1 MTRTRLILSSLLA
14 VLVVSVVAT
23 ASTSTPASASGSC
36 LKVKTTPG
44 YCVEVAPL
52 ENATAEVEGTN
63 SGASILKG
71 TVASV
76 TAEVKCEKGKITGTI
91 EGGAAGTVG
100 KSTATM
106 TFEECKLV
114 KPTNCKLSASSKT
127 IETSELKDELEL
139 TGSGKRI
146 ENKFEPKEGN
156 NFASIGIEGKE
167 SSCVIAHVA
176 EEKGFPVSGSQVCEV
191 DTSNT
196 VAETEAITHK
206 MKCTA
211 SGGLAIGTNPAEMT
225 SEATVKLT
233 SGKKWSVKE
242 T

>member
-1 MTRTRLILSSLLA
+1 MSRTRLILLGLLA
-14 VLVVSVVAT
+14 VVVVSFVAT

-52 ENATAEVEGTN
+52 ENASAEVEGTN

-76 TAEVKCEKGKITGTI
+76 AAEVKCEKGKMTGTI
-91 EGGAAGTVG
+91 EGGAAGAVG
-100 KSTATM
+100 KSKATM

-114 KPTNCKLSASSKT
+114 TPSNCRLTTKT
-127 IETSELKDELEL
+127 IGTSELKDELEL
-139 TGSGKRI
+139 TGSTKRI
-146 ENKFEPKEGN
+146 EDKFEPKEGN

-167 SSCVIAHVA
+167 SSCVIAHVG
-176 EEKGFPVSGSQVCEV
+176 EEIKFAVSGSQACEV

-196 VAETEAITHK
+196 VAETEAPTHK
-206 MKCTA
+206 MKCTS

>member
-1 MTRTRLILSSLLA
+1 MSRTKLILLGLA
-14 VLVVSVVAT
+14 ALVVVSVVAT

-36 LKVKTTPG
+36 SKVKTVPG
-44 YCVEVAPL
+44 YCIEGVPL
-52 ENATAEVEGTN
+52 ESAAAEVEGTI

-76 TAEVKCEKGKITGTI
+76 TAEVKCEKGKMTGTI

-100 KSTATM
+100 KSTGTM

-114 KPTNCKLSASSKT
+114 TPTNCKLSAGSKT
-127 IETSELKDELEL
+127 IETSELKDVLEL

-146 ENKFEPKEGN
+146 EDKFEPKEGTT
-156 NFASIGIEGKE
+156 FASIGIEGKE

-176 EEKGFPVSGSQVCEV
+176 EEKGFPVSGSQVCEI

-196 VAETEAITHK
+196 EAETEAATHK
-206 MKCTA
+206 MKCTT

-225 SEATVKLT
+225 SEAIVKLK
-233 SGKKWSVKE
+233 SGKKWSIKE

>member
-1 MTRTRLILSSLLA
+1 MTRTRLILSSLLV
-14 VLVVSVVAT
+14 VLVVSVIAT

-52 ENATAEVEGTN
+52 ENATEVEGAN

-76 TAEVKCEKGKITGTI
+76 AAEVKCEKGKMTGTI
-91 EGGAAGTVG
+91 VGGVAGTVG
-100 KSTATM
+100 KSTGTM
-106 TFEECKLV
+106 TFEECKLIT
-114 KPTNCKLSASSKT
+114 PANCKLASKT
-127 IETSELKDELEL
+127 IETTELKDELEL

-146 ENKFEPKEGN
+146 EDKFEPKEGTA
-156 NFASIGIEGKE
+156 FAGITIEGKE

-176 EEKGFPVSGSQVCEV
+176 EQKTFVVSGSQACEV

-196 VAETEAITHK
+196 EAETEATTHK

-211 SGGLAIGTNPAEMT
+211 SGGLAIGTNPAEIT
-225 SEATVKLT
+225 SEAAVKLK